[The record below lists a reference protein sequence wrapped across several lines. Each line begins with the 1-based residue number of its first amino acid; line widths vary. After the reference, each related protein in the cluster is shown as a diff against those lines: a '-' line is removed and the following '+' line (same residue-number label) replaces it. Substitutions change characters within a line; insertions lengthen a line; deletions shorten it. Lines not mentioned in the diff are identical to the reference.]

1 MKRILTLAICWIAAA
16 AIGAAAQVQEGSATS
31 ESPTADEILDR
42 TRDAWR
48 GDSFHGILDL
58 QIVLSGQTKSHVL
71 EVWTLG
77 EDLTLVRIHEPA
89 EDAGS
94 GYLEADGK
102 LWYYSPLL
110 GSAIELPAVALG
122 TALFGSGPSLDDVSH
137 GTLSDDY
144 DVTVSTIEDS
154 GYFLTL
160 VPHPTAPVVYGKLE
174 LNVTASFVMER
185 IVYYDQRGA
194 VLRTASFSEVV
205 DVDGRLVPTSI
216 EISDA
221 AGDKTIERVIDPE
234 FDLEIDPSFFT
245 VESLVGE
252 TE

>member
-1 MKRILTLAICWIAAA
+1 MKRNLFVALGLTVACALVV
-16 AIGAAAQVQEGSATS
+16 AAQSDV
-31 ESPTADEILDR
+31 PLTADEILDR

-48 GDSFHGILDL
+48 GDSFHGTLDL

-77 EDLTLVRIHEPA
+77 EDLALVRIHHPA

-102 LWYYSPLL
+102 LWFYSPLV
-110 GSAIELPAVALG
+110 GNAIELPAVALG
-122 TALFGSGPSLDDVSH
+122 TALFGSGPSLDDMSH

-144 DVTVSTIEDS
+144 NVTLSMIEDG

-160 VPHPTAPVVYGKLE
+160 IPHPTAPVVYGKLE
-174 LNVTASFVMER
+174 LNVTSEFVMER
-185 IVYYDQRGA
+185 IVYYDQRGE
-194 VLRTASFSEVV
+194 VLRTALFTDVV
-205 DVDGRLVPTSI
+205 DLDGRLVSTYI
-216 EISDA
+216 EIVDA

-234 FDLEIDPSFFT
+234 FDLDIDASFFT
-245 VESLVGE
+245 LDSLTGK